1 MQLFDAHERCYVM
14 PETESVWGLFGIKV
28 NAILCDVSN
37 KCDLTDQPVMLIMH
51 VSLQTKFK
59 LLVFCY
65 NKILPM
71 EYLSEN
77 GSST

>member
-1 MQLFDAHERCYVM
+1 MQLFAAHERCYVM

-37 KCDLTDQPVMLIMH
+37 KRDLTDQLAILIMH

-59 LLVFCY
+59 VISFLL
-65 NKILPM
+65 
-71 EYLSEN
+71 
-77 GSST
+77 